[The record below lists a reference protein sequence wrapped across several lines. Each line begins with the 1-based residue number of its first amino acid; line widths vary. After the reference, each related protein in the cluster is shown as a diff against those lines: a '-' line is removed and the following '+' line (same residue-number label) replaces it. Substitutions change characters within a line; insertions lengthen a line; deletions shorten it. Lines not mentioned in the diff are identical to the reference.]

1 MAIGNSYIFLFNSYY
16 NAPLP
21 LLTPSDLPNHDEA
34 TQKLL
39 ASLLLHDIHEGL
51 PSPMAPPGH
60 ARSHQPVPPI
70 GLATGPP
77 IPMSIDDIKRNT
89 ESFHSVFS
97 GGHMYI
103 NGYVREYI
111 FLVTFKSCNIV
122 IKFRLLLVKPAKLLS
137 QVCCRIVG

>member
-1 MAIGNSYIFLFNSYY
+1 MEELKRGQRTWQLANSYIFLFNSYY

-39 ASLLLHDIHEGL
+39 ASLLLHDIREGL

-60 ARSHQPVPPI
+60 ARSHQPMPPI

-97 GGHMYI
+97 GGDMYI
-103 NGYVREYI
+103 NGYVREYTGQTI
-111 FLVTFKSCNIV
+111 ITGM
-122 IKFRLLLVKPAKLLS
+122 LS
-137 QVCCRIVG
+137 HSWLEQGNLH